1 VDYSLAQSVP
11 LGIQTVIADFEKS
24 FRSNNLEAVKDTSV
38 LPPDRV
44 RQAIATGN
52 FNGGG
57 QQFDCTEAV
66 EEATSLFINR
76 FADAYQN
83 LTGGSLAWDTIILT
97 GGGSALLYS
106 RIEPILKHKNVIL
119 ADEVE
124 TLHLANVRGGLKL
137 WRLYE
142 KLEIVRV
149 KSTVFDWMSIIL
161 VKPRLRW

>member
-1 VDYSLAQSVP
+1 VRLVPTSLTTDFLAVNPGGAVDYSLAQSVP
-11 LGIQTVIADFEKS
+11 LGIQTVISDFEKS

-44 RQAIATGN
+44 RKAIATGV

-57 QQFDCTEAV
+57 QQFDCSEDV

-106 RIEPILKHKNVIL
+106 RIKPILKHKNVIL
-119 ADEVE
+119 ADDVE
-124 TLHLANVRGGLKL
+124 TLHLANVRGGMKL

-142 KLEIVRV
+142 KLEIV
-149 KSTVFDWMSIIL
+149 
-161 VKPRLRW
+161 